1 MNHRPYPNRGRAL
14 RQLHRHDPRRG
25 LILVPP
31 AFAPLVE
38 GMAQLRQNTRRAL
51 TAQTQ
56 WTGDKVM
63 STH

>member
-1 MNHRPYPNRGRAL
+1 MNHRPYPNRDRAL

-31 AFAPLVE
+31 AVASLAE
-38 GMAQLRQNTRRAL
+38 GMARLRKNTRKAL
-51 TAQTQ
+51 VAQAH

-63 STH
+63 STR